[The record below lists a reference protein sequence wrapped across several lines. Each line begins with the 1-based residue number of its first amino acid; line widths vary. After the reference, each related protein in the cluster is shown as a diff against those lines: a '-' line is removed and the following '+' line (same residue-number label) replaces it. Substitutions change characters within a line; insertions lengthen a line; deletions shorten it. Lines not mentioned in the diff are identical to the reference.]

1 MTGNFFSDVRSEPLL
16 QAALAA
22 GGLSSIA
29 CGAVGTFVVVRR
41 ISYVAAGISHSILGG
56 MGAAIYLSSVHGMT
70 WATPL
75 TGAVVAALLSAAI
88 IGIASLRFKQR
99 EDTVISALWAI
110 GMATGVIFIAK
121 SPGYQQ
127 NLMSYL
133 FGDILI
139 VPSGQ
144 LWLIAILDAVVL
156 LLSGLFYKQLLA
168 VCFDEEFARSRGVN
182 VQAYYL
188 LLLGLTALTVVLLVT
203 VVGTVLTIAL
213 LTLPVAV
220 AAVLARRL
228 WQVMLAAVLLSLL
241 LTTSGLALSYGPELP
256 SGAVIIVLAGAA
268 YLLVLAGQSLRGRRK
283 GKSIAATPATTTLKE
298 DP

>member
-1 MTGNFFSDVRSEPLL
+1 MTGNFFSDLAREPLL
-16 QAALAA
+16 QAAVAA
-22 GGLSSIA
+22 GGLSSVA

-56 MGAAIYLSSVHGMT
+56 MGAAIYLSSVCGLK

-110 GMATGVIFIAK
+110 GMAAGVIFIAK

-133 FGDILI
+133 FGDILL
-139 VPSGQ
+139 VPRGE
-144 LWLIAILDAVVL
+144 LWLIAALDAVVL
-156 LLSGLFYKQLLA
+156 ILTGLFYKQLLA

-228 WQVMLAAVLLSLL
+228 WHVMAAAIVLSLL
-241 LTTSGLALSYGPELP
+241 LTTSGLALSYAPELP
-256 SGAVIIVLAGAA
+256 SGAVIIILAGAV
-268 YLLVLAGQSLRGRRK
+268 YLVVLAGQSLLGRARIK
-283 GKSIAATPATTTLKE
+283 GIGVDGISGGQPPA
-298 DP
+298 